1 VDIRQLRY
9 FLVLAEELNF
19 TRAAALCNVSQP
31 PLSRAIRQLE
41 EELGVELFIR
51 DTHSV
56 RLTAAGASLAKDAA
70 RIADLLLEAQERTRK
85 VARGL
90 RGTLTL
96 GFGGSTVY
104 SFWPA
109 LIRGFKAVAPDV
121 ELSFRAMSVL
131 EQIEALRESRI
142 DVGLIRLPVLD
153 ELVETEPVYQE
164 ALSVAL
170 PAEHELLAASGP
182 VSLYG
187 LANSPFVTYEP
198 RRGFN
203 FQADLHALCRFAR
216 FEPQIVHQ
224 APSTEAVVGIV
235 ACGEGVAIVPASAE
249 RLRMRGVAFRA
260 LDTKGLPA
268 QLASV
273 SFGIGWRRDLA
284 SAVTR
289 EFIAFVR
296 SLSPTEASDA
306 APSGVPGRAS

>member
-1 VDIRQLRY
+1 MTKAISASIRGWMKRRRAIFAL
-9 FLVLAEELNF
+9 LAK
-19 TRAAALCNVSQP
+19 TM
-31 PLSRAIRQLE
+31 LSRR
-41 EELGVELFIR
+41 
-51 DTHSV
+51 T
-56 RLTAAGASLAKDAA
+56 GASLAKDAS
-70 RIADLLLEAQERTRK
+70 RIAALLLEARERTQK
-85 VARGL
+85 VAHGL

-142 DVGLIRLPVLD
+142 DIGLIRLPVLD
-153 ELVETEPVYQE
+153 ELVETGPVYQE
-164 ALSVAL
+164 PLSVAL
-170 PAEHELLAASGP
+170 PAEHHLLAASGP
-182 VSLYG
+182 VPIRR
-187 LANSPFVTYEP
+187 LAGSPFVTYEA

-249 RLRMRGVAFRA
+249 RLRMRGVAFRP

-273 SFGIGWRRDLA
+273 SFGIGWRRDFV
-284 SAVTR
+284 SAVTQ

-296 SLSPTEASDA
+296 SLPPTDAVSSP
-306 APSGVPGRAS
+306 P

>member
-1 VDIRQLRY
+1 MDLRQLRY
-9 FLVLAEELNF
+9 FTVLAEELNF
-19 TRAAALCNVSQP
+19 TRAALRCHVSQP

-41 EELGVELFIR
+41 DELEVKLFIR

-56 RLTAAGASLAKDAA
+56 RLTAAGVSFAKDVA
-70 RIADLLLEAQERTRK
+70 RIAALLEEAGARTRE
-85 VARGL
+85 VARGV

-109 LIRGFKAVAPDV
+109 LIRGFKAIAPDV
-121 ELSFRAMSVL
+121 KIAFRAMSVL

-142 DVGLIRLPVLD
+142 DIGLVRLPVLD
-153 ELVETEPVYQE
+153 ELVETAPAYQE
-164 ALSVAL
+164 PLSVAL
-170 PAEHELLAASGP
+170 PSEHPLLSTSGS
-182 VSLYG
+182 VAIHSL
-187 LANSPFVTYEP
+187 SDTPFVTYEA

-249 RLRMRGVAFRA
+249 RLRMRGVSFRP

-268 QLASV
+268 QLVSV
-273 SFGIGWRRDLA
+273 TFGIGWRRDFA
-284 SAVTR
+284 SPVTH
-289 EFIAFVR
+289 EFINFVR
-296 SLSPTEASDA
+296 SLPQT
-306 APSGVPGRAS
+306 